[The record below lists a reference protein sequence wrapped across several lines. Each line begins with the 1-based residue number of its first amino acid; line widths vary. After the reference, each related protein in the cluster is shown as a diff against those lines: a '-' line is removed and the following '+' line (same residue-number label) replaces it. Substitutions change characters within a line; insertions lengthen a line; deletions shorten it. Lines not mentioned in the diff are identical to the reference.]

1 MARITQQS
9 SIHTTGVSYENE
21 PIVRSDGSGE
31 IMQWQPSDGG
41 ADGIYIT
48 EGGSAGD
55 PARLGIGVTPGAAL
69 HVSKG
74 ATNNIADDLSSVRF
88 IGADKP
94 ITGEQANLVIQTN
107 DDFAINKGGSI
118 GLGGRH
124 TTSSTNGANF
134 AQISGR
140 KENATTANFA
150 GYLAFSTSDAAS
162 DIHERVRITSDGSV
176 GIGTPTPTVG
186 NLQIRDDSVSI
197 LALTRTTASTSSD
210 IGMVRFGNTNVD
222 SNLANIVAYH
232 DGAND
237 SAKLVFQTQATG
249 GATADR
255 LTIDSSGRVGVG
267 NSAPSA
273 PLEVSQSQSSTV
285 TAISTFSTADAE
297 HSVLALKKSSS
308 ATVGTKA
315 VTADGEILGRIDA
328 YGVDTN
334 SNQRRGA
341 QIEFSQAAASTGS
354 KVAGNII
361 FKTSSTSAN
370 DVTAL
375 TISSSG
381 NVGIG
386 AVAPTELLELAS
398 SSDPTL
404 LIRHNTADQANSG
417 KISYREA
424 SGGTTGVDLR
434 YDGNANNF
442 IIDTSDVANALVIAR
457 TTGAVTMA
465 GPITVGSLDIGHGLG
480 GDASCTAV

>member
-1 MARITQQS
+1 
-9 SIHTTGVSYENE
+9 
-21 PIVRSDGSGE
+21 
-31 IMQWQPSDGG
+31 
-41 ADGIYIT
+41 
-48 EGGSAGD
+48 
-55 PARLGIGVTPGAAL
+55 
-69 HVSKG
+69 
-74 ATNNIADDLSSVRF
+74 
-88 IGADKP
+88 
-94 ITGEQANLVIQTN
+94 
-107 DDFAINKGGSI
+107 
-118 GLGGRH
+118 
-124 TTSSTNGANF
+124 
-134 AQISGR
+134 
-140 KENATTANFA
+140 
-150 GYLAFSTSDAAS
+150 
-162 DIHERVRITSDGSV
+162 
-176 GIGTPTPTVG
+176 
-186 NLQIRDDSVSI
+186 
-197 LALTRTTASTSSD
+197 
-210 IGMVRFGNTNVD
+210 
-222 SNLANIVAYH
+222 
-232 DGAND
+232 
-237 SAKLVFQTQATG
+237 
-249 GATADR
+249 R

-375 TISSSG
+375 TIDSTG

-480 GDASCTAV
+480 GDVQSTAIGTDALDSSHSGAVHNTAIGHDALTGINHPDADNNTAVGSGAGSSIHSGANNTGIGFNALAAFTGSNAVAVGSGAADSLTTGGFNTAVGKDALGATDDGAYNVAVGYQALNANCGDSNVSVGFEALEVFTGANAVAIGASAASAATSASNLTAVGENALTACTDGNYNTAVGTSAL